1 MVKNLYMS
9 EKSGIFACKIYICMA
24 NDKMIRV
31 LEYSVLY
38 PGEQQQ
44 DVDGVISSMSRN
56 TIINMDIVL
65 TNLYGN
71 KGLENIPKF
80 FSNERELIEVIQ
92 RIKLHCD
99 PNVDYVI
106 LPLQTTLRM
115 MQMAFAM
122 PATQEDQLSD
132 DFELQLFK
140 VILTINEQEVQSY
153 RLPENVAG
161 TVFIQSLI
169 TYPSCF
175 TLETYKERTFYQSY
189 SALQF
194 FRFIE
199 SKIATDSALRTI
211 YDAFLEQYGVE
222 NGVDYIRTMTGVVTI
237 TKWVV
242 GKMPGDFSND
252 VDNILRRQLIES
264 LTIDLNTQFVN
275 QTGRNNNVDYRK
287 FRDKPFIRDEAGNI
301 AVVWIEALLDRLYN
315 SLYFDFGEI
324 NRRLNTGY
332 AVPQLFTNEFAEKY
346 MFQKLM
352 RYANGQTMYNA
363 LYNPQEQENGKADY
377 VLVKENVV
385 IVFEC
390 KDIKIL
396 GDVIETHDGVEI
408 LEEYRNKLY
417 YETYDTRRGER
428 RYHVA
433 TPKGVG
439 QLINY
444 MNQIRTGDPYYV
456 GTQEDSVIYPVLV
469 LSDYKLLQRGFQQIA
484 DEWYEERENKSENDK
499 PLTVMSFITL
509 MKSYPL
515 FATNGFEHYFD
526 KYRECIVSNRNP
538 ANLDRYMTFDEYMQD
553 FGEQIDIKEL
563 RNEFIEAISIKGR

>member
-1 MVKNLYMS
+1 
-9 EKSGIFACKIYICMA
+9 MA
-24 NDKMIRV
+24 NDKMIQV

-38 PGEQQQ
+38 PGESQP
-44 DVDGVISSMSRN
+44 DVDAVISCMSRN
-56 TIINMDIVL
+56 TILNMILVL
-65 TNLYGN
+65 TNLYSNKDLNNLSLFFGN
-71 KGLENIPKF
+71 
-80 FSNERELIEVIQ
+80 RETLHDVIQ
-92 RIKLHCD
+92 RIYKYCNPQAD
-99 PNVDYVI
+99 CII
-106 LPLQTTLRM
+106 LPLQTALRM
-115 MQMAFAM
+115 LRMAFDI
-122 PATQEDQLSD
+122 PAPQTDQLSD
-132 DFELQLFK
+132 DFEVQLFK
-140 VILTINEQEVQSY
+140 AILVINEQEVQSY
-153 RLPENVAG
+153 QLPESVAG
-161 TVFIQSLI
+161 KVFIQTLV
-169 TYPSCF
+169 TYPSSF
-175 TLETYKERTFYQSY
+175 TLEMYKTRTFFQSY
-189 SALQF
+189 TALQF
-194 FRFIE
+194 FRFVE
-199 SKIATDSALRTI
+199 TKLETDPALRTI
-211 YDAFLEQYGVE
+211 YEAFLSQYGVT
-222 NGVDYIRTMTGVVTI
+222 NWVDYIRTMTGVI
-237 TKWVV
+237 TMTQWVV
-242 GKMPGDFSND
+242 GKIPGDFSND
-252 VDNILRRQLIES
+252 VDGILKRQLVEA
-264 LTIDLNTQFVN
+264 LTIDLNTQFEN
-275 QTGRNNNVDYRK
+275 QAGRNNNVDYRK
-287 FRDKPFIRDEAGNI
+287 FRDKPFIRDAAGNI
-301 AVVWIEALLDRLYN
+301 VVIWMEALIDREYN

-332 AVPQLFTNEFAEKY
+332 AIPQLFTNEFAEKY

-377 VLVKENVV
+377 VLVKDNVV

-484 DEWYEERENKSENDK
+484 DEWYEERENKSENDRS
-499 PLTVMSFITL
+499 LIVMSFITL

-515 FATNGFEHYFD
+515 FRVNGFEHYFD
-526 KYRECIVSNRNP
+526 MYRTYIASEHNP

-553 FGEQIDIKEL
+553 FGEQMDIEEL
-563 RNEFIEAISIKGR
+563 RNEFIEAISINER